1 MAYYIDNTDDVLVIA
16 GSSSF
21 EGGQVSGIVPYLIQ
35 NNQASELF
43 NMTISP
49 SGTLQ
54 TRMGIE
60 TVSTTFSTGSAI
72 QGLHYFDTPTIEE
85 IVVASDGKIFRTTS
99 ATTLSTTGGTV
110 SSGAVDVNF
119 SQFNNKL
126 FYTDGASFL
135 QFTDGTSS
143 FRQGTSVLS
152 ITVTNEGSGYTS
164 TPTVTVGAPDL
175 AYGTTTTATATVVAN
190 KVTAITVTVAGS
202 GYTSA
207 PTVTISGGGG
217 SGATA
222 TASVS
227 ALAPAGLKLVRQF
240 TNRVFA
246 VGTGTDRNTLF
257 SSDLLD
263 PEVWKTTNSIV
274 VGGDDGQDIV
284 AIQPFFDYELLVFKP
299 SKIYLVTV
307 DPTAPTAA
315 GWTVRLINDR
325 IGCIAGRSVSFAGK
339 DVYFLSE
346 DGIRSVQRSLS
357 DNYFIVGVPISEAIK
372 DVIARINK
380 NFYSKCFG
388 QFHNNRYYL
397 SVPLDSATT
406 NSHTIVYNLLF
417 NAFEGYWNIGAS
429 AMYQTNFSSGYTV
442 TGPKLAIGTPTGKLG
457 HSFDYLDPDTE
468 ADGDTQFRDFG
479 TAGTYSS
486 YLITKA
492 YDFDDRIAQK
502 YGSHY
507 EIEFYFSSS
516 TGATISM
523 KRESDSQFV
532 TLGTNVNTATP
543 GGLTLPFTLP
553 ATLSAQTTNMRAD
566 SLRSYQKWRNM
577 RIKVEAPLK
586 KLAVR
591 SVILAANPDTI
602 QVQKNI

>member
-339 DVYFLSE
+339 DVYFLAE